1 MDDDDTRIR
10 RLRLVELIGQY
21 KTRADFVREHDLND
35 SYLHQL
41 ITGKAPFGEKAAR
54 NLEEKIG
61 LPRKFLDES
70 QPRSDRTCPGK
81 GAAAVALKL
90 ADRAVELGNSGKL
103 SNEKAQM
110 VLDLLDAL
118 TDSKP
123 SNGPE
128 QDLDANKAA

>member
-1 MDDDDTRIR
+1 MDDDDTRNR

-21 KTRADFVREHDLND
+21 KIRADFVRQHDLND

-61 LPRKFLDES
+61 LPRKYFDERLDPS
-70 QPRSDRTCPGK
+70 LRPYPGG
-81 GAAAVALKL
+81 GAARAALKL
-90 ADRAVELGNSGKL
+90 AERAVELGKSGKL

-118 TDSKP
+118 TDSSP
-123 SNGPE
+123 SNGSP
-128 QDLDANKAA
+128 DVDASKAA